1 MNKILEIKNLH
12 IHFKHHH
19 QTVNPVRNYSATRED
34 RFVSNGVKAVEGVDL
49 DIYEGEIL
57 ALVGQSGSGKTVTGL
72 SITRILPQSAEI
84 ISGEIIFQGQD
95 LLKAGQ
101 ARINAIRGRDISY
114 IFQEAAASLNP
125 VLAIGRQVTESIMLH
140 QNKTKKEAWDLALDA
155 LTQARLSRPESIM
168 RSYPHQ
174 LSGGMNQRV
183 MIAMAICVRPRL
195 LIADEPTTALDVT
208 VEAEVI
214 AELLALKE
222 KFNFS
227 ILFITHN
234 LSLVE
239 KFAHRV
245 AIMYKG
251 RVVEQ
256 GASRRIFASPAHPHT
271 RELIDSIIRV

>member
-12 IHFKHHH
+12 IHFRHHH
-19 QTVNPVRNYSATRED
+19 QV
-34 RFVSNGVKAVEGVDL
+34 VKALEGVDL

-72 SITRILPQSAEI
+72 SITRILPPSAEI
-84 ISGEIIFQGQD
+84 INGEVIFGNQD
-95 LLKAGQ
+95 LLKAGP
-101 ARINAIRGRDISY
+101 ARINAIRGRDVAY

-125 VLAIGRQVTESIMLH
+125 VLAIGRQVAESIMLH
-140 QNKTKKEAWDLALDA
+140 QNKTRKEAWDLALDA

-183 MIAMAICVRPRL
+183 MIAMAIAAAPRL

-208 VEAEVI
+208 VEAGVI
-214 AELLALKE
+214 EELLALKE

-245 AIMYKG
+245 AIMHRG
-251 RVVEQ
+251 RIVEQ
-256 GASRRIFASPAHPHT
+256 GASRRIFASPVHPHT
-271 RELIDSIIRV
+271 RELIDSIIRI

>member
-12 IHFKHHH
+12 IHFRHHH
-19 QTVNPVRNYSATRED
+19 QA
-34 RFVSNGVKAVEGVDL
+34 VKADEGVDL

-72 SITRILPQSAEI
+72 SITRILPPSAEI
-84 ISGEIIFQGQD
+84 ISGEVIFQDQD
-95 LLKAGQ
+95 LLKAGP

-125 VLAIGRQVTESIMLH
+125 VLAIGRQITESIMLH
-140 QNKTKKEAWDLALDA
+140 QNKTKKDAWDLALDA

-222 KFNFS
+222 RFNFS

-245 AIMYKG
+245 AIMHKG

-256 GASRRIFASPAHPHT
+256 GASRRIFASPVHPHT
-271 RELIDSIIRV
+271 RELIDSIIRI

>member
-12 IHFKHHH
+12 IHFRHHH
-19 QTVNPVRNYSATRED
+19 QT
-34 RFVSNGVKAVEGVDL
+34 VKAVEGVGL

-57 ALVGQSGSGKTVTGL
+57 ALVGQSGSGKSVMAL
-72 SITRILPQSAEI
+72 SITRILPPSAEI
-84 ISGEIIFQGQD
+84 ISGEVIFQNQD
-95 LLKAGQ
+95 LLKAGP
-101 ARINAIRGRDISY
+101 ARIDAVRGRDISY

-125 VLAIGRQVTESIMLH
+125 VLTIGRQITESIILH
-140 QNKTKKEAWDLALDA
+140 QGKTRKEAWDLALDA
-155 LTQARLSRPESIM
+155 LMQVRLSRPESIM
-168 RSYPHQ
+168 QSYPHQ

-183 MIAMAICVRPRL
+183 MIAMALSSRPKL

-214 AELLALKE
+214 RELLELK
-222 KFNFS
+222 KRLNFS

-239 KFAHRV
+239 RFAQRI
-245 AIMYKG
+245 AIMHNG

-256 GASRRIFASPAHPHT
+256 GASRQIFASPAHPHT
-271 RELIDSIIRV
+271 RELIDSIIRI

>member
-12 IHFKHHH
+12 IHFRHHH
-19 QTVNPVRNYSATRED
+19 QTV
-34 RFVSNGVKAVEGVDL
+34 KAAEGVDL

-72 SITRILPQSAEI
+72 SVTKILPPSAEI
-84 ISGEIIFQGQD
+84 ISGEVFFQNQD
-95 LLKAGQ
+95 LLKAGP
-101 ARINAIRGRDISY
+101 ARIDAIRGRDISY

-125 VLAIGRQVTESIMLH
+125 VLTIGRQITESIILH
-140 QNKTKKEAWDLALDA
+140 QGKTKKEAWDLALDA
-155 LTQARLSRPESIM
+155 LMQARLSRPESIM
-168 RSYPHQ
+168 RNYPHQ

-183 MIAMAICVRPRL
+183 MIAMAICARPKL

-214 AELLALKE
+214 AELLELKE
-222 KFNFS
+222 RLNFS

-234 LSLVE
+234 LALVE
-239 KFAHRV
+239 KFAQRV
-245 AIMYKG
+245 AIMHKG

-256 GASRRIFASPAHPHT
+256 GVSKQIFASPAHPHT
-271 RELIDSIIRV
+271 RELINSIVRI